1 MGFCILSGDVVALL
15 APLGHHC
22 CSSKWRKLSASRVGP
37 VPRPGEKETV
47 EGKGT
52 DGTWHLLLLKNQG
65 EKGHLVHDI
74 KAPSTDS
81 HLD

>member
-1 MGFCILSGDVVALL
+1 MGFCILSVDVVALL
-15 APLGHHC
+15 TPLGHHC
-22 CSSKWRKLSASRVGP
+22 SSNKWRKLSAGWWGLSHSLGRKKLS
-37 VPRPGEKETV
+37 GEKEST
-47 EGKGT
+47 GT
-52 DGTWHLLLLKNQG
+52 QNLLLLKNPG